1 MVRPRWT
8 LQLDLRQLRRLLRLR
23 LAHLFWDSKPR
34 QMFLCR
40 RLEVLFLGGQD
51 DTPCALREQAQLPKL
66 YLPTQLR
73 QSPKFSSFPLKNLK
87 FPSHTGQI
95 TRTMRSPI
103 TVDATKSLDD
113 GQAGGRLNPSFQGK
127 MRKEKP

>member
-51 DTPCALREQAQLPKL
+51 DTPCPSRARAATKA
-66 YLPTQLR
+66 LPTN
-73 QSPKFSSFPLKNLK
+73 PVAPVTKIFIFSF
-87 FPSHTGQI
+87 
-95 TRTMRSPI
+95 
-103 TVDATKSLDD
+103 
-113 GQAGGRLNPSFQGK
+113 
-127 MRKEKP
+127 EKPQISVSYRSDYSYDAITDHG